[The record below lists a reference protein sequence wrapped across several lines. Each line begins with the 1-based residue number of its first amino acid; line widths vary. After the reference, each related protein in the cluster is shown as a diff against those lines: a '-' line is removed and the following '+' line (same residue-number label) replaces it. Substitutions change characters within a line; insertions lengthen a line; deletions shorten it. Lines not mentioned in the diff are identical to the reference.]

1 MKYISIG
8 QFSKRTNLSIRALR
22 LYDAEQLLQ
31 PSRVDS
37 VTGYRYYTADQLGL
51 GHLIRQL
58 RQCEMPLDQL
68 RIVLSDPQRG
78 RTELLAHKAHLEQR
92 LADHQQMLESLHAL
106 IAERTGDFEVNFRSV
121 AAQPIVLIRQTLD
134 WPTRHEGSAIGRGI
148 AVLQAT
154 VRPADHAGEPFVM
167 YGCMMQSTDGQS
179 MNDVLICGPTKTLY
193 RPTEDIEVLELPAT
207 ELAYTIHH
215 GSYITMQA
223 TLERLLR
230 WILGQGLSIVG
241 DARETFLRHPAN
253 SGGSDE
259 YRTELAIPV
268 MRPPAA

>member
-8 QFSKRTNLSIRALR
+8 QFSKRTDLSIRALR

-31 PSRVDS
+31 PSRVDPI
-37 VTGYRYYTADQLGL
+37 TGYRYYTGDQLGA

-58 RQCEMPLDQL
+58 RSCEMPLDQV
-68 RIVLSDPQRG
+68 RIVLREPQRA
-78 RTELLAHKAHLEQR
+78 RAELLAHKTHLEQR
-92 LADHQQMLESLHAL
+92 MLEHQRMLENLDVL
-106 IAERTGDFEVNFRSV
+106 IQERPGDLEVNFKSV

-134 WPTRHEGSAIGRGI
+134 WPTRHESGVIGRSI
-148 AVLQAT
+148 AALQSH
-154 VRPADHAGEPFVM
+154 VGSDEHAGAPFLM
-167 YGCMMQSTDGQS
+167 YGCKYQS
-179 MNDVLICGPTKTLY
+179 MNDILICGPTKSLHQ
-193 RPTEDIEVLELPAT
+193 PSQEIEVLELPAT
-207 ELAYTIHH
+207 ELAHTIHY
-215 GSYITMQA
+215 GSYATMQA

-253 SGGSDE
+253 SANIEE

-268 MRPPAA
+268 LRPA